1 MSYLQNF
8 SSNKD
13 VIDSYH
19 APEDALTDAT
29 VYLAWYGYGS
39 YCGSSLVVFEKGG
52 TLYEVNGSH
61 CSCNGLEDQWEPVE
75 TSWDALDRRDYCG
88 GECDGW
94 SEAQDTLKEIVAKN
108 LPKKVETEKACD

>member
-1 MSYLQNF
+1 MSYLENF
-8 SSNKD
+8 GSNQD

-52 TLYEVNGSH
+52 KLYEVNGSH
-61 CSCNGLEDQWEPVE
+61 CSCYGLEDQWQPEE
-75 TSWDALDRRDYCG
+75 TSWEAINMRDYYG
-88 GECDGW
+88 SDCDGF
-94 SEAQDTLKEIVAKN
+94 SEAQDTLKKVIADN
-108 LPKKVETEKACD
+108 LPKKAETEKA